1 MTKPE
6 TTKSETNKPVSKSHK
21 AATLP
26 TLDIDP
32 LLEANQRQFEAVAEA
47 NSQVLENVAKF
58 NNEIL
63 QFVNQRLEHDRKV
76 AKELA
81 ACSSPQEAYGVCGK
95 FLESAMKQYSQEM
108 GIIAGLYTDHLRQ
121 TIENTQN
128 QLTET
133 VKSGAGGGKRD
144 GG

>member
-1 MTKPE
+1 MANPETTKPE
-6 TTKSETNKPVSKSHK
+6 TKSHK
-21 AATLP
+21 AGTRTALG
-26 TLDIDP
+26 IEP
-32 LLEANQRQFEAVAEA
+32 LLQANQRGVEAVAEA

-58 NNEIL
+58 NSEIL
-63 QFVNQRLEHDRKV
+63 HFVNQRLDHDRKA

-81 ACSSPQEAYGVCGK
+81 ACSSPQEAYEVCGK
-95 FLESAMKQYSQEM
+95 FLESAMKQYSDEM

-128 QLTET
+128 QLKET
-133 VKSGAGGGKRD
+133 VKSASGKQKHD

>member
-1 MTKPE
+1 MA
-6 TTKSETNKPVSKSHK
+6 KSEAKANKPGTIPS
-21 AATLP
+21 
-26 TLDIDP
+26 LDFDP
-32 LLEANQRQFEAVAEA
+32 LLQANKRSVEAVAEA

-81 ACSSPQEAYGVCGK
+81 ACSSPQEAYGVCGQ
-95 FLESAMKQYSQEM
+95 FLESAMKQYSEEM

-128 QLTET
+128 QLKET
-133 VKSGAGGGKRD
+133 VQSAAGRDKHD